1 MNVSM
6 ASTASVYVPRERT
19 APSESRR
26 VELGKDD
33 FLKLL
38 LTELRYQNAFKPVDD
53 KEMLAQMA
61 QFSTLEQMQN
71 LSLAVE
77 GLAKIQHAM
86 QAAALIG
93 KTVTAA
99 VGDDKV
105 ITGVVSSV
113 RVKDGVAYLVVDG
126 KEVLASQ
133 VTTITQGA

>member
-1 MNVSM
+1 MNVSA
-6 ASTASVYVPRERT
+6 ASTASVYDPRERT
-19 APSESRR
+19 APSESSR

-53 KEMLAQMA
+53 REMLAQMA

-71 LSLAVE
+71 LTLAVE
-77 GLAKIQHAM
+77 GLAKMQDAM
-86 QAAALIG
+86 NAAALIG

-99 VGDDKV
+99 AGDDEV

-113 RVKDGVAYLVVDG
+113 RFEDGIAYLVVGG
-126 KEVLASQ
+126 KEVLASR
-133 VTTITQGA
+133 VTAIS

>member
-6 ASTASVYVPRERT
+6 ASTASVYDPRGR
-19 APSESRR
+19 ASPSETRR
-26 VELGKDD
+26 TELGKDD

-77 GLAKIQHAM
+77 GLAKMQHAM

-99 VGDDKV
+99 AGDDEA

-113 RVKDGVAYLVVDG
+113 RFKGGAAYLVVGG

-133 VTTITQGA
+133 VTAIS